1 MADKKYYSEEQVK
14 KIIKEISM
22 RISGLNLPDDVE
34 GLNTRLLES
43 VGNAGL
49 TIPESEV
56 TAEDVAEQHFNQ
68 LYNSGTVDHD
78 WYTMK
83 TLQPDN
89 ANSIISMLEEYR
101 VLSFAKA
108 QKIDDYKELYEQG
121 LVIINE
127 LSKQNDGLQ
136 LLIDEKQKVKLPSD
150 DEMVSKMGKIAH
162 ERSSSHNNQYGAYK
176 MGFRD
181 CYEWMLDQIKKQIEK

>member
-1 MADKKYYSEEQVK
+1 MADKKYYSEEKVIRALK
-14 KIIKEISM
+14 AATDFVNN
-22 RISGLNLPDDVE
+22 RITIEELSQIRKALSIPD
-34 GLNTRLLES
+34 
-43 VGNAGL
+43 L

-56 TAEDVAEQHFNQ
+56 TAYNVFRKHWKNHKVDRELLLSTEDQNMIEA
-68 LYNSGTVDHD
+68 
-78 WYTMK
+78 
-83 TLQPDN
+83 
-89 ANSIISMLEEYR
+89 SMEEYR